1 VNLGPS
7 TMKELRLRHAELEA
21 MAQRLRDRAVG
32 MGPTRATTS
41 GTLRQVRSV
50 QARADEYA
58 ALLRMVDA
66 PSLERMEE
74 DVITVLTSAGVG
86 EVQADILEPGLVR
99 ARALMG
105 SLFDHWRSQR

>member
-1 VNLGPS
+1 MNPGPS

-32 MGPTRATTS
+32 MDPTRATTS

-74 DVITVLTSAGVG
+74 DVVAALTTQGFG
-86 EVQADILEPGLVR
+86 EVRAEALEPGMAQ
-99 ARALMG
+99 ARDTMG
-105 SLFDHWRSQR
+105 HLFDHWRSQR